1 MVGLTNRQTCP
12 NNLTITMT
20 IQLTLQPPTNQNS
33 TFKMEKAEEAKSQL
47 EKTNKV
53 LTINA
58 YRSNPLL
65 ALKHST
71 PTSNLNEK
79 VRVVDWHL
87 SEWAERVC
95 LLVFWRQ
102 QPRVSEDAS
111 FFIHTLGRAK
121 ARVRPLAPVQ
131 LIHSW
136 IYVFSGKRLGFVVD
150 QWLAKIKDTP

>member
-1 MVGLTNRQTCP
+1 
-12 NNLTITMT
+12 MT

-33 TFKMEKAEEAKSQL
+33 AFKTEKAEEAKSQL

-79 VRVVDWHL
+79 VRVVD
-87 SEWAERVC
+87 
-95 LLVFWRQ
+95 
-102 QPRVSEDAS
+102 
-111 FFIHTLGRAK
+111 
-121 ARVRPLAPVQ
+121 
-131 LIHSW
+131 
-136 IYVFSGKRLGFVVD
+136 
-150 QWLAKIKDTP
+150 